1 MPNEALEKRFELS
14 SIFESSMKR
23 QIEITTVVYS
33 FSKQAVKKIE
43 VIELDE
49 VKKEKMV
56 TLVYGLMVIKSFAD
70 IWWSYCIL

>member
-49 VKKEKMV
+49 VKKKKNGDIGV
-56 TLVYGLMVIKSFAD
+56 RFYGG
-70 IWWSYCIL
+70 

>member
-49 VKKEKMV
+49 VKK
-56 TLVYGLMVIKSFAD
+56 IKK
-70 IWWSYCIL
+70 W

>member
-49 VKKEKMV
+49 VKKRKKMV
-56 TLVYGLMVIKSFAD
+56 TLV
-70 IWWSYCIL
+70 